1 MRVVSMVPSWT
12 ETLLRAGVQV
22 VGRTRFC
29 IHPAKMIT
37 NIPIVGGT
45 KDVDWALVA
54 DLKPDLVLLDQEE
67 NPLEMAEECP
77 LPYLATHVNSLA
89 ALQKELE
96 RLGEHFQNAQLME
109 WAVDAYD
116 ILQAPKADWNEKKI
130 PAFMEWVRQ
139 PQKKHDKVI
148 YMIWKKPWMSV
159 SRETYIGSVLE
170 ALGAQLVDFPEG
182 ERYPVVK
189 VEEFK
194 DCLFL
199 FSSEPFPFHK
209 KIGELK
215 ELGLEGAI
223 VNGEAFSWF
232 GVRSLEFLKEQLLIK
247 NSGLEV

>member
-29 IHPAKMIT
+29 IHPPKMIT

-45 KDVDWALVA
+45 KDVSWDLVV

-77 LPYLATHVNSLA
+77 VPYLATHVSSLQ
-89 ALQKELE
+89 ALQKELA
-96 RLGEHFQNAQLME
+96 RLGEHFENPQLME
-109 WAVDAYD
+109 WSVQCLD
-116 ILQAPKADWNEKKI
+116 ILEAPTPQWNFQKI
-130 PAFMEWVRQ
+130 PGFLEWVKMPTQ
-139 PQKKHDKVI
+139 DYEYVT

-170 ALGAQLVDFPEG
+170 KLGARLVEFPEG
-182 ERYPVVK
+182 EKYPVIE
-189 VEEFK
+189 VEDFK
-194 DCLFL
+194 NSFFL

-215 ELGLEGAI
+215 ELDLEGAV
-223 VNGEAFSWF
+223 VNGESYSWF
-232 GVRSLEFLKEQLLIK
+232 GIRSIEFLREVLIRK
-247 NSGLEV
+247 S